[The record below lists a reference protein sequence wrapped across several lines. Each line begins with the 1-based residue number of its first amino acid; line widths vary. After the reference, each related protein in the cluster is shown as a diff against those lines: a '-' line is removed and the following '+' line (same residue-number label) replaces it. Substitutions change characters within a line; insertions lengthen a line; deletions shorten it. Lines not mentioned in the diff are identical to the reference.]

1 MSDPRLQVDVSEWEL
16 ACCGGPLQSGDVVS
30 WRLLFIEDAAAPEQL
45 WTATPVGD
53 VGPERTARVLDG
65 NGVQV
70 AWTVRGRELPTGI
83 VRLRGRFTATWHGGD
98 WTDDLPPVR
107 GRVERI
113 QLVRELFEETHGA
126 VPDDHS
132 STWHAAGG
140 GRTFI
145 VVPGAEDL
153 ADVEMA
159 PDPTDE
165 PDLDLRSGA
174 YRELTGYRVDL
185 QLLG

>member
-1 MSDPRLQVDVSEWEL
+1 MG
-16 ACCGGPLQSGDVVS
+16 AG
-30 WRLLFIEDAAAPEQL
+30 LLRWAAPIR
-45 WTATPVGD
+45 G
-53 VGPERTARVLDG
+53 RRVL
-65 NGVQV
+65 
-70 AWTVRGRELPTGI
+70 ATALHRGRRGTGAALDGDPGRRRRPRADRARAGRQRGAGGLDRPRPRAATGI